1 MRADIAFL
9 IIFCVFVAV
18 IPIVTFIYLKLAPP
32 ED

>member
-1 MRADIAFL
+1 MRADIVFL

-18 IPIVTFIYLKLAPP
+18 IPIVAFIYLKLAPP